1 MKNTIVLFSFD
12 LSNLPTGFSGSR
24 NKSVTRVPLQQKCFF
39 RGKVPH
45 NPGRAVESFQKRN
58 ENRGRFS

>member
-1 MKNTIVLFSFD
+1 MKNTIGLLFSLD
-12 LSNLPTGFSGSR
+12 LNNLPSGFSGSH
-24 NKSVTRVPLQQKCFF
+24 NKSIRQVSSQKYFL

-45 NPGRAVESFQKRN
+45 NPGRAVESIQKRS